1 MREPDDNGTFRRRIR
16 DFGPFTPD
24 GLATAEE
31 ILRRFPVPADAVIPG
46 SVVPNRPDQVLV
58 SFRLSK
64 GLAYRLKAFA
74 DMRGI
79 SLNRVASQ
87 VLAYYVCS
95 IHDDQIKGVHP
106 LYEELFK
113 PEGLKALAQAMQLAY
128 QQTDMP
134 PLVRAVATPSD
145 LSFGD
150 DISQEE
156 KDRLSN
162 W

>member
-1 MREPDDNGTFRRRIR
+1 VLEPDDTGTFRRRIR

-31 ILRRFPVPADAVIPG
+31 ILRRFPIPEGAIIPG
-46 SVVPNRPDQVLV
+46 SPVSNRPDQVLF
-58 SFRLSK
+58 SMRLSR

-74 DMRGI
+74 DMRGV

-87 VLAYYVCS
+87 VLSYYVCT
-95 IHDDQIKGVHP
+95 ITDDKIKGVHP

-113 PEGLKALAQAMQLAY
+113 PEGLKMLAQAMALA
-128 QQTDMP
+128 QESLGMP
-134 PLVRAVATPSD
+134 ALVRAVAKPSD
-145 LSFGD
+145 IAFGD
-150 DISQEE
+150 DITEDE
-156 KDRLSN
+156 KRRLQD